1 MEYRHV
7 AFNTLTG
14 EILMSVTANALKRS
28 VKLHAEDGGK
38 WIFAHHG
45 YESMRKKL

>member
-7 AFNTLTG
+7 AYNTETG
-14 EILMSVTANALKRS
+14 EILTSATANTLKRF
-28 VKLHAEDGGK
+28 VKVRAEDGGR

-45 YESMRKKL
+45 WESLRKKL

>member
-1 MEYRHV
+1 MEYRHI
-7 AFNTLTG
+7 AFNTVTG

-28 VKLHAEDGGK
+28 VKARTEEGGR
-38 WIFAHHG
+38 WIFAHQG